1 MKKCEYCAKEISYFE
16 QYCERYM
23 CFRHSYWN
31 FFIFLFKNCRYDNYT
46 PKLFGAWNYVDFTP
60 FSDRKY
66 DFKA

>member
-16 QYCERYM
+16 QYC
-23 CFRHSYWN
+23 
-31 FFIFLFKNCRYDNYT
+31 DNYT